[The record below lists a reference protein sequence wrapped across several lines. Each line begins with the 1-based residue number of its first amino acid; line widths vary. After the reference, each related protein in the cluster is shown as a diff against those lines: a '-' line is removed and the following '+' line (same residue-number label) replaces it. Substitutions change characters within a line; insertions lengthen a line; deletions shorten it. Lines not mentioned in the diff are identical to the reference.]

1 MSARG
6 RPLAMKDHRM
16 PVLPILT
23 LLGVS
28 LAMSACSSPA
38 TSSYRRGIDA
48 FEHSIPNADARPAA
62 IGADASLD
70 ELLRYAEWGNP
81 GLRAAAL
88 RWRAALERVP
98 QASALPDPRLNF
110 GYFLEEVETRTGPMD
125 WRLGLSQSF
134 PWPGTLDAAGSA
146 EVARAEAERA
156 RFESERLL
164 LAEQVQRTWFELA
177 YVSAALDITRTHL
190 DLLARW
196 EEVAR
201 TRYATGLGNEADV
214 IRAQVELG
222 KVDDR
227 VRSLDDLRRPLAA
240 RLNAALNR
248 PAGAPLPMPS
258 LEAVAPLS
266 DLDDAMLLADL
277 AVTSPDVRALDHHI
291 EAAEHAV
298 VLADKAYFP
307 DLSLGLDYTAISS
320 ARSAGVR
327 GSGDDALAVTAGIS
341 LPIWR
346 GRRDADARRANSV
359 LAAARAE
366 RDDLLNRQ
374 GAELELA
381 LYALRDASRRLSLYE
396 QTLVPKG
403 HESVQTTAVAYQ
415 SSKASF
421 LEFIDAERVLL
432 EFQLAAARARAD
444 SAQAVAR
451 VERLSGVPLR
461 EENQP

>member
-1 MSARG
+1 M
-6 RPLAMKDHRM
+6 RPAKLNS
-16 PVLPILT
+16 LPMLV
-23 LLGVS
+23 LLGVT
-28 LAMSACSSPA
+28 LLVSACSSPA
-38 TSSYRRGIDA
+38 TRSYRRGVDA
-48 FEHSIPNADARPAA
+48 FEQSAPNAEVRPAE
-62 IGADASLD
+62 IDADASLD
-70 ELLRYAEWGNP
+70 DLLRFAEWSNP

-98 QASALPDPRLNF
+98 QATALPDPRLNF
-110 GYFLEEVETRTGPMD
+110 GYFLEEIETRTGPMD
-125 WRLGLSQSF
+125 WRLGVSQSF

-146 EVARAEAERA
+146 EAARAEAERA
-156 RFESERLL
+156 RFESERLAL
-164 LAEQVQRTWFELA
+164 TEQVQRTWFELA
-177 YVSAALDITRTHL
+177 YVNAAHEVTRAHL
-190 DLLARW
+190 DLLGRW

-222 KVDDR
+222 KVNDR
-227 VRSLDDLRRPLAA
+227 VRSLDDLRRPLGA

-248 PAGAPLPMPS
+248 PAGAQLPTPALHVGGS
-258 LEAVAPLS
+258 ALE
-266 DLDDAMLLADL
+266 LDDASLLADL
-277 AVTSPDVRALDHHI
+277 AVTSPDLRALEHHI
-291 EAAEHAV
+291 EAAEQGVA
-298 VLADKAYFP
+298 LADKAYYP

-320 ARSAGVR
+320 ARSPGVR
-327 GSGDDALAVTAGIS
+327 GSGDDALAVTAGLS

-346 GRRDADARRANSV
+346 GRRDAGARRANTL
-359 LAAARAE
+359 LAVARAE
-366 RDDLLNRQ
+366 HDDLLNRQ

-396 QTLVPKG
+396 DTLVPKG

-444 SAQAVAR
+444 AAQALAR

-461 EENQP
+461 EESLP